1 MNAPINL
8 ALLQAAAVPLAVTPT
23 TAISQP
29 LIPADARPLHS
40 GYEHDGLLVDL
51 YGELDANGYDVQHV
65 GLYRSVDMTD
75 IGAWLKREVLLQM
88 SDWCNRRLPS
98 AHELRMVSVDEVR
111 IERHEWERNSE
122 PP

>member
-1 MNAPINL
+1 MRNDTQLPEHSPAPIPALDPSNL
-8 ALLQAAAVPLAVTPT
+8 TVPSETP
-23 TAISQP
+23 
-29 LIPADARPLHS
+29 
-40 GYEHDGLLVDL
+40 Y
-51 YGELDANGYDVQHV
+51 LDANGYDVQHV

-111 IERHEWERNSE
+111 IERHE
-122 PP
+122 

>member
-8 ALLQAAAVPLAVTPT
+8 ALLQAAAAPVAVTPT

-75 IGAWLKREVLLQM
+75 IGVWLKREVLLQM
-88 SDWCNRRLPS
+88 SDWCDDHLPS
-98 AHELRMVSVDEVR
+98 AHDLRLVSIYEAR
-111 IERHEWERNSE
+111 INRHEWERNFE